1 MWNMAWYYKHG
12 DQEMGPVGK
21 ADLQA
26 LIKAKK
32 ISGKTLVRNTEAD
45 QWRPLAEMV
54 RKKPAAA
61 VSPPPPPP
69 QEDPSG
75 ADSLVSP
82 QAGLNAG
89 AAAEAESSDTDPMSA
104 VCSQCGRSFPHD
116 QVLTYEGRVICAA
129 CKPMFVQ
136 KLKEGVSLPTSL
148 NYAGFWIRF
157 LAKIIDGIVLG
168 ITQWIIMIPFG
179 MMVMSTSDFSQGQG
193 PSAGF
198 FALMG
203 VQQLIGILIPAAY
216 NTFFIGRF
224 GATLGKMA
232 CQLRVVMP
240 EGEQVSY
247 LRALGR
253 NFAEWISAI
262 ILLIGYIMA
271 GFDDEKRA
279 LHDRICSTRV
289 VRK

>member
-1 MWNMAWYYKHG
+1 MAWYYKHG
-12 DQEMGPVGK
+12 DQEMGPVDK

-32 ISGKTLVRNTEAD
+32 ISGKTLVRSADTD
-45 QWRPLAEMV
+45 QWRPLSEMV
-54 RKKPAAA
+54 RKKPTPAA
-61 VSPPPPPP
+61 PPPPPT
-69 QEDPSG
+69 EPSG
-75 ADSLVSP
+75 AEQNLKTS
-82 QAGLNAG
+82 AGTDAG
-89 AAAEAESSDTDPMSA
+89 GTAEAEAVAMSS
-104 VCSQCGRSFPHD
+104 VCSQCGRAIPHD
-116 QVLTYEGRVICAA
+116 QALTYEGQVICAA

-136 KLKEGVSLPTSL
+136 KLKEGVHLPTAQ

-157 LAKIIDGIVLG
+157 VAKIIDGIVMG
-168 ITQWIIMIPFG
+168 IAQWIVMIPFG
-179 MMVMSTSDFSQGQG
+179 MMMMSAGNFASGAE

-198 FALMG
+198 FALIG
-203 VQQLIGILIPAAY
+203 LQQLIGILIPAAY

-240 EGEQVSY
+240 DGGQVSY
-247 LRALGR
+247 MRALGR
-253 NFAEWISAI
+253 NFAEWISAV
-262 ILLIGYIMA
+262 ILCIGYIMA
-271 GFDDEKRA
+271 AFDDEKRA

>member
-1 MWNMAWYYKHG
+1 
-12 DQEMGPVGK
+12 
-21 ADLQA
+21 
-26 LIKAKK
+26 
-32 ISGKTLVRNTEAD
+32 
-45 QWRPLAEMV
+45 
-54 RKKPAAA
+54 
-61 VSPPPPPP
+61 
-69 QEDPSG
+69 
-75 ADSLVSP
+75 
-82 QAGLNAG
+82 
-89 AAAEAESSDTDPMSA
+89 
-104 VCSQCGRSFPHD
+104 
-116 QVLTYEGRVICAA
+116 
-129 CKPMFVQ
+129 MFVQ

-157 LAKIIDGIVLG
+157 VAKIIDWIVMGIA
-168 ITQWIIMIPFG
+168 QWVIMIPVG
-179 MMVMSTSDFSQGQG
+179 MMMSTNDFTSGQG

-198 FALMG
+198 YVMIG

-240 EGEQVSY
+240 DGGQVSY

-253 NFAEWISAI
+253 NFAEVISAI

>member
-1 MWNMAWYYKHG
+1 MWSMAWYYKHG

-32 ISGKTLVRNTEAD
+32 ISGKTLVRSAEAD

-61 VSPPPPPP
+61 ASPPPPP

-75 ADSLVSP
+75 TDSQVSP
-82 QAGLNAG
+82 HAGPNKG
-89 AAAEAESSDTDPMSA
+89 ATAEAESDTEQMSA

-136 KLKEGVSLPTSL
+136 KLKEGVSLPTLL

-157 LAKIIDGIVLG
+157 LAKMIDGIVLG
-168 ITQWIIMIPFG
+168 ITQWIIMIPFS
-179 MMVMSTSDFSQGQG
+179 MMIMSTSDFSQGQE

-198 FALMG
+198 FALVG

-240 EGEQVSY
+240 DGGQVSY

-253 NFAEWISAI
+253 NFAELISAV
-262 ILLIGYIMA
+262 ILGIGYIMA